1 MLQQI
6 IAPNGSDHILKVQF
20 HSKIMHLKIKLL
32 QNWDWQWK
40 EEEDNFSF
48 VTVLKGLYNDFG

>member
-1 MLQQI
+1 
-6 IAPNGSDHILKVQF
+6 
-20 HSKIMHLKIKLL
+20 MHLKIKLL

-48 VTVLKGLYNDFG
+48 VTVLKGLHNDFG